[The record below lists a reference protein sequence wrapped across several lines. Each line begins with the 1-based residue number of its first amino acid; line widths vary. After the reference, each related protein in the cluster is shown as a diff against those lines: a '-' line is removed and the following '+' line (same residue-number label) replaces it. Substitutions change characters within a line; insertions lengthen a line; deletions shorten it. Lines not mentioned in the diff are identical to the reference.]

1 MVQHRCIFL
10 NFILKLGH
18 FCVLRKLISKLEGPH
33 NKEVIGQ
40 KLSVKDILEGQDG
53 QVIYLV
59 KYKNKTGYVKVGDPE
74 NLTLSNRWNELH

>member
-1 MVQHRCIFL
+1 MTLFKGLEFKKEITR
-10 NFILKLGH
+10 
-18 FCVLRKLISKLEGPH
+18 ISR
-33 NKEVIGQ
+33 NK

-74 NLTLSNRWNELH
+74 NLTLSNR